1 MSAEI
6 INYVPSFL
14 AGILLGIIFYA
25 GLWLTVRKGIQSESP
40 ALWFGISMLVRTAL
54 VLAGFYLVGLNHWQR
69 LMVCLLGFIIARIVL
84 TLFIRFDSGEQ
95 KKMQQ
100 EGHQHAS

>member
-1 MSAEI
+1 MVAEI
-6 INYVPSFL
+6 INYIPSFL

-25 GLWLTVRKGIQSESP
+25 GLWWTVKKGIQSESP
-40 ALWFGISMLVRTAL
+40 ALWFGISMLLRTAI
-54 VLAGFYLVGLNHWQR
+54 VLLGFYLVGLGHWQR

-84 TLFIRFDSGEQ
+84 TLFIRSDKGEQ

-100 EGHQHAS
+100 EGHPHAS